1 MDTQYSTFTLP
12 NGLRIIHTPS
22 STNVVYCGLAIDAG
36 TRDEMPEESGMAHF
50 CEHMV
55 FKGTTHRKSWH
66 IINRLESVGGDL
78 NAYTN
83 KEETVVYAA
92 ILKEHLERAT
102 ELISDIV
109 FNSVFPQ
116 NEIDKE
122 VEVIL
127 DEIDSYKDSPSEL
140 IFDDFEN
147 LIFQNHPLGRNILG
161 DEALLKQYTTADAL
175 RWTQRFY
182 TPDNMVF
189 FVRGDVDFDKVVKLA
204 HKYMG
209 GYGNQT
215 VNHAMYG
222 MTIEQQS
229 DYLKA
234 RSAKRRS
241 KPLPYRAE
249 NVMIDKDT
257 HQAHVMIG
265 GRGFDAYDEK
275 RTALYLLND
284 ILGGPGMNSRLNISL
299 REKRGLVYSVES
311 NITSYTDTGA
321 FCIYFGCDEHDY
333 KKCIRL
339 VKSELL
345 NLCNKPLSTAVLV
358 SAKRQI
364 KGEIGVAADNF
375 ENTILSAAKCFL
387 HYGKFESQA
396 KLFKRIDNLTAETLQ
411 TVAQEVFADDKIS
424 TIIYT

>member
-66 IINRLESVGGDL
+66 IINRLETVGGDL

-92 ILKEHLERAT
+92 ILKEHLARAT
-102 ELISDIV
+102 ELIADIV

-116 NEIDKE
+116 SEIDKE

-175 RWTQRFY
+175 RWTERFY

-204 HKYMG
+204 QKYMG

-241 KPLPYRAE
+241 KPLPYSAQ
-249 NVMIDKDT
+249 NIVIDKDT
-257 HQAHVMIG
+257 D
-265 GRGFDAYDEK
+265 RK
-275 RTALYLLND
+275 
-284 ILGGPGMNSRLNISL
+284 
-299 REKRGLVYSVES
+299 SV
-311 NITSYTDTGA
+311 
-321 FCIYFGCDEHDY
+321 
-333 KKCIRL
+333 
-339 VKSELL
+339 V
-345 NLCNKPLSTAVLV
+345 
-358 SAKRQI
+358 
-364 KGEIGVAADNF
+364 
-375 ENTILSAAKCFL
+375 
-387 HYGKFESQA
+387 
-396 KLFKRIDNLTAETLQ
+396 
-411 TVAQEVFADDKIS
+411 
-424 TIIYT
+424 

>member
-1 MDTQYSTFTLP
+1 
-12 NGLRIIHTPS
+12 
-22 STNVVYCGLAIDAG
+22 
-36 TRDEMPEESGMAHF
+36 
-50 CEHMV
+50 
-55 FKGTTHRKSWH
+55 
-66 IINRLESVGGDL
+66 
-78 NAYTN
+78 
-83 KEETVVYAA
+83 
-92 ILKEHLERAT
+92 
-102 ELISDIV
+102 
-109 FNSVFPQ
+109 
-116 NEIDKE
+116 
-122 VEVIL
+122 
-127 DEIDSYKDSPSEL
+127 
-140 IFDDFEN
+140 
-147 LIFQNHPLGRNILG
+147 
-161 DEALLKQYTTADAL
+161 
-175 RWTQRFY
+175 
-182 TPDNMVF
+182 
-189 FVRGDVDFDKVVKLA
+189 VKLA
-204 HKYMG
+204 QKYMG

-241 KPLPYRAE
+241 KPLPYSAQ
-249 NVMIDKDT
+249 NIVIDKDT

-321 FCIYFGCDEHDY
+321 FCIYFGCDEHDH

-345 NLCNKPLSTAVLV
+345 NLCNKPLSTAVLA
-358 SAKRQI
+358 SAKKQI

-411 TVAQEVFADDKIS
+411 AVAQEVFADDKIS

>member
-1 MDTQYSTFTLP
+1 
-12 NGLRIIHTPS
+12 
-22 STNVVYCGLAIDAG
+22 
-36 TRDEMPEESGMAHF
+36 
-50 CEHMV
+50 
-55 FKGTTHRKSWH
+55 
-66 IINRLESVGGDL
+66 
-78 NAYTN
+78 
-83 KEETVVYAA
+83 
-92 ILKEHLERAT
+92 
-102 ELISDIV
+102 
-109 FNSVFPQ
+109 
-116 NEIDKE
+116 KE

-182 TPDNMVF
+182 TPDNMIF
-189 FVRGDVDFDKVVKLA
+189 FVRGDVDFGKVVKLA
-204 HKYMG
+204 QKYMG

-215 VNHAMYG
+215 EHHALYG
-222 MTIEQQS
+222 MSLEEQS
-229 DYLKA
+229 DFLKA

-241 KPLPYRAE
+241 KPLPYSAQ
-249 NVMIDKDT
+249 NIVIDKDT

-345 NLCNKPLSTAVLV
+345 NLCNKPLSTAVLA
-358 SAKRQI
+358 SAKKQI